1 MISWVSAGCCFM
13 ASRSRHHYVPN
24 DYLQFFKVTSVH
36 LQPRA
41 RYQQHFRVLFWG
53 DFAAQ
58 HRWTLR
64 SADSFNS
71 SRYKYTQGQSLGKP
85 LTHTLRQRG
94 SLKYGK
100 ALPFKWHLR
109 QNWSAAG
116 RHEAWIFA
124 KPWSLS
130 VLGATPCFKHKQMNS
145 LDTVPEANRDIETF
159 ISLDHRSIA
168 DKRPALNKFLLSVK
182 FWDQQGFFTSFPFV
196 NVQPLI
202 AEAGTEVCTRLWQW
216 HMCLFVT
223 VCTLK
228 AWPLCFSALP
238 AGSAPGRL
246 GAAAETD
253 HPVFPD
259 CRLCVHRTV
268 ESVWLQ
274 ASLERRSHRTH
285 TGRAHGSARGKS
297 CTDL

>member
-41 RYQQHFRVLFWG
+41 CYQQHFRVLFWG
-53 DFAAQ
+53 DFTAQ

-159 ISLDHRSIA
+159 ISLDHRSLQING
-168 DKRPALNKFLLSVK
+168 LHWTN
-182 FWDQQGFFTSFPFV
+182 SFY
-196 NVQPLI
+196 Q
-202 AEAGTEVCTRLWQW
+202 
-216 HMCLFVT
+216 
-223 VCTLK
+223 
-228 AWPLCFSALP
+228 
-238 AGSAPGRL
+238 
-246 GAAAETD
+246 
-253 HPVFPD
+253 
-259 CRLCVHRTV
+259 
-268 ESVWLQ
+268 
-274 ASLERRSHRTH
+274 
-285 TGRAHGSARGKS
+285 
-297 CTDL
+297 

>member
-53 DFAAQ
+53 DFTPQ

-182 FWDQQGFFTSFPFV
+182 FWDQQGFFHILS
-196 NVQPLI
+196 LR
-202 AEAGTEVCTRLWQW
+202 ER
-216 HMCLFVT
+216 
-223 VCTLK
+223 
-228 AWPLCFSALP
+228 P
-238 AGSAPGRL
+238 AAHCGSGNR
-246 GAAAETD
+246 
-253 HPVFPD
+253 
-259 CRLCVHRTV
+259 
-268 ESVWLQ
+268 SVY
-274 ASLERRSHRTH
+274 
-285 TGRAHGSARGKS
+285 
-297 CTDL
+297 

>member
-1 MISWVSAGCCFM
+1 MITYSSL
-13 ASRSRHHYVPN
+13 R
-24 DYLQFFKVTSVH
+24 LH
-36 LQPRA
+36 LCTFNLAPVISSS
-41 RYQQHFRVLFWG
+41 VLFWG
-53 DFAAQ
+53 DFTAQ

-182 FWDQQGFFTSFPFV
+182 FWDQQGFFHILS
-196 NVQPLI
+196 LR
-202 AEAGTEVCTRLWQW
+202 ER
-216 HMCLFVT
+216 
-223 VCTLK
+223 
-228 AWPLCFSALP
+228 P
-238 AGSAPGRL
+238 AAHCGSGNR
-246 GAAAETD
+246 
-253 HPVFPD
+253 
-259 CRLCVHRTV
+259 
-268 ESVWLQ
+268 SVY
-274 ASLERRSHRTH
+274 
-285 TGRAHGSARGKS
+285 
-297 CTDL
+297 